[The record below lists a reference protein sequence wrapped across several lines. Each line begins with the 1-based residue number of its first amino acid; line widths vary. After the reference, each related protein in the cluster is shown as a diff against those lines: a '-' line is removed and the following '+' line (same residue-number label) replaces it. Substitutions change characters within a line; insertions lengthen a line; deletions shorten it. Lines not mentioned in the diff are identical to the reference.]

1 MEDRVIDIEIMTKE
15 SKKALK
21 KARFK
26 EKVNNVKEWIVDN
39 KEIVV
44 AGLSTIAGI
53 AVKTASS
60 ASKNRRLKKEQE
72 LKDCYCYDRSLGHY
86 WQLNRKLTNNE
97 WTEIDH
103 RKRNGERLSDILN
116 ELRVLK

>member
-1 MEDRVIDIEIMTKE
+1 MEDKIIDIEVLTKE
-15 SKKALK
+15 ATKVQKEAEFRKKLSKA
-21 KARFK
+21 
-26 EKVNNVKEWIVDN
+26 KEWIVDN

-53 AVKTASS
+53 AVKTTFSV
-60 ASKNRRLKKEQE
+60 SKNRRLKKEQE

-86 WQLNRKLTNNE
+86 WQLRRKLTNNE
-97 WTEIDH
+97 WVEIEH
-103 RKRNGERLSDILN
+103 RKRNGERLSDILS